1 MKSWN
6 KKKGSKITIK
16 YHRKH
21 GLTPREECK
30 KVPQKLVEDR
40 TSLQK

>member
-21 GLTPREECK
+21 EPTPHEESK
-30 KVPQKLVEDR
+30 KIPQKLVEDR